1 MRDVVYFII
10 VLSIWLNNFL
20 LGLQL
25 QFTAWC
31 VDWPYNAQVRPLVAY
46 RLILCQLFAQDLTYF
61 CLGADSIIL
70 VYSINTLLVTVLKHI
85 RAI

>member
-1 MRDVVYFII
+1 MSNRMKVRKTHK
-10 VLSIWLNNFL
+10 LN
-20 LGLQL
+20 
-25 QFTAWC
+25 QFRNVA
-31 VDWPYNAQVRPLVAY
+31 AQVRPLVAY